1 MISRIL
7 KKINAAK
14 AVGILV
20 IPYLLNYAWFPV
32 LFTMLIVKPVLI
44 NSRKNLLRLPQN
56 PELKHPMWSNIGMVV
71 FHVAGLLQ
79 KLMEFQSRLK
89 TYRKKQHDRQ
99 QGKDML
105 GMYSHSRNIV
115 ISGTSI
121 RFRQPLT
128 YTYVFHRIF
137 SYWSRLLICKHSQAC
152 FIPCN
157 QN

>member
-56 PELKHPMWSNIGMVV
+56 PELKHPMWRNIGMVV
-71 FHVAGLLQ
+71 FHVAGL
-79 KLMEFQSRLK
+79 
-89 TYRKKQHDRQ
+89 
-99 QGKDML
+99 
-105 GMYSHSRNIV
+105 
-115 ISGTSI
+115 
-121 RFRQPLT
+121 
-128 YTYVFHRIF
+128 
-137 SYWSRLLICKHSQAC
+137 
-152 FIPCN
+152 
-157 QN
+157 